1 MSQENQIPP
10 SKKDIKKLLGLLI
23 HTAKD
28 KLQGLSTMLKSRL
41 ASIKQKH
48 NENDRVSVI
57 EDIAKAFHH
66 INPKKALRALLSGF
80 LLIYILTGIY
90 IVTPGEQAVI
100 KRFGSI
106 LDKPIYEGIHYRLPW
121 PIDTIEKVNV
131 SEVRRADVGVSLP
144 DHIHKDDPPQNIQLL
159 TGDENII
166 STEAIVHYKIKD
178 ATNYLYNVNSNDEQL
193 VRTSV
198 EAALVYFTASMGVDD
213 ILTSGKVKAQ
223 IMVMKKAQDILDN
236 YNSGLQ
242 VTNFNIKAIVP
253 PNEVANAFRDVT
265 TAKEDKEKQINQ
277 ARGYYNSL
285 IPEARGKANEQITK
299 AASYKAETANR
310 AKGDAQRF
318 EAMLVEYQSARQIY
332 SLDTTKYRLFQETM
346 EKILPKVKKYIVNP
360 SDGKINLRLFDQ
372 ANNPANN

>member
-1 MSQENQIPP
+1 MSEENQIPP
-10 SKKDIKKLLGLLI
+10 PKKEIRKLLSLLI

-28 KLQGLSTMLKSRL
+28 KLRNLSIMLRTRWSSL
-41 ASIKQKH
+41 KQKH
-48 NENDRVSVI
+48 SENDRVSVI
-57 EDIAKAFHH
+57 EDIAKAFQH
-66 INPKKALRALLSGF
+66 INPKKAVQALLSGF

-100 KRFGSI
+100 KRFGRI

-121 PIDTIEKVNV
+121 PVDQVEKVNV

-166 STEAIVHYKIKD
+166 STEAIVHYRVKD

-193 VRTSV
+193 VRRSV
-198 EAALVYFTASMGVDD
+198 EAALVYLTASMGVDD
-213 ILTSGKVKAQ
+213 ILTTEKVKAQ
-223 IMVMKKAQDILDN
+223 AMVMKKAQDILN
-236 YNSGLQ
+236 SYNSGLQ

-253 PNEVANAFRDVT
+253 PSEVANAFREVT

-277 ARGYYNSL
+277 ARGYYSSL

-299 AASYKAETANR
+299 AASYKAEAVNR

-318 EAMLVEYQSARQIY
+318 EAMLGEYQNTLSQ
-332 SLDTTKYRLFQETM
+332 DTTKYRLFQETM
-346 EKILPKVKKYIVNP
+346 EKILPKAKKYIVNP

-372 ANNPANN
+372 TTSLSSN

>member
-10 SKKDIKKLLGLLI
+10 SKKNIKKLLGLLI

-28 KLQGLSTMLKSRL
+28 KLQDLSTMLKSRL
-41 ASIKQKH
+41 AKIKQKH
-48 NENDRVSVI
+48 NEKDRVSII

-66 INPKKALRALLSGF
+66 INPKKAVQALLSGF
-80 LLIYILTGIY
+80 LLVYVLTGIY

-100 KRFGSI
+100 KRFGRI

-121 PIDTIEKVNV
+121 PVDTIEKVNV

-198 EAALVYFTASMGVDD
+198 ETALVYLTASMGVDD

-223 IMVMKKAQDILDN
+223 TMVMKKAQDILDS

-253 PNEVANAFRDVT
+253 PTEVANAFRDVT

-332 SLDTTKYRLFQETM
+332 SQDTTKYRLFQETM

-360 SDGKINLRLFDQ
+360 SDGKINLRFFDQ